1 MINGLIGDYCIFF
14 IWKKKKDLLKYISR
28 SVYLK
33 MNSLSKFLR
42 EPLTKIIFKFFLITF
57 LLWLILS
64 QINWTFYIYMSL
76 SWECQSKP
84 PFHIYI
90 YVIVLSLSLRMRPL
104 FPLYNLVFVL
114 WIKFLLI
121 KKKKKKKK
129 PTIPSKVIKSMLG
142 SKDLGFMYLEL
153 WFVLLVNH
161 DQNNVFKLF

>member
-90 YVIVLSLSLRMRPL
+90 YIYVIVLSLSLRMRPL

-121 KKKKKKKK
+121 KKKKKKK
-129 PTIPSKVIKSMLG
+129 THHSIQSDKVYVR
-142 SKDLGFMYLEL
+142 F
-153 WFVLLVNH
+153 
-161 DQNNVFKLF
+161 